1 MATMS
6 ACHRFENHIT
16 LAQTTHTDHN
26 GIILP
31 FHSSFDRP
39 SPSLFGKF
47 ETHFTIT
54 FGIVRPVLAHLHEQ
68 KEMHLR
74 FSGFGD
80 VLAGRGA
87 DGLQH
92 LPALADDDLLVG
104 LAGHENGLF
113 EPRGPVRHFLPLIGL
128 DGDVVGQFIVQAL
141 EDLLARD
148 LGGEEASARVFSSSW
163 KICGREFAL
172 LQRSRANGGKGDAI
186 TDVIAFPEHSRT
198 APAFSGVQ
206 CERDGKP
213 LKAYVI
219 GVLENPATTTSKLLP
234 ATHAWRVDE
243 RSGKFVKLDV
253 AGLRCS
259 PSPRYVGVSTLSQSS
274 GSRKL
279 TSQLSV

>member
-1 MATMS
+1 MIRTIA
-6 ACHRFENHIT
+6 
-16 LAQTTHTDHN
+16 
-26 GIILP
+26 LP
-31 FHSSFDRP
+31 LFVA
-39 SPSLFGKF
+39 SLLS
-47 ETHFTIT
+47 T
-54 FGIVRPVLAHLHEQ
+54 
-68 KEMHLR
+68 
-74 FSGFGD
+74 
-80 VLAGRGA
+80 
-87 DGLQH
+87 
-92 LPALADDDLLVG
+92 PALA
-104 LAGHENGLF
+104 AF
-113 EPRGPVRHFLPLIGL
+113 EKVRCDGDIPKALIGQRI
-128 DGDVVGQFIVQAL
+128 GNEPVSKIEARHKAL
-141 EDLLARD
+141 GLED

-198 APAFSGVQ
+198 APAFAGVQ

-259 PSPRYVGVSTLSQSS
+259 RDDIPTRDGGL
-274 GSRKL
+274 
-279 TSQLSV
+279 